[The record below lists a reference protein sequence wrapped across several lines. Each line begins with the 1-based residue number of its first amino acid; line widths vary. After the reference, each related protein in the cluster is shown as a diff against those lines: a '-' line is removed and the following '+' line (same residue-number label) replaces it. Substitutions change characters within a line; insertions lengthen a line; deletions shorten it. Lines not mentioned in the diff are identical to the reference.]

1 MKLTKLKLV
10 QMVLSAI
17 DSDNVNS
24 VDETIE
30 SEQVGIIVD
39 TIYDSLNG
47 EFPWAH
53 LREEGALN
61 VTTVPNKMKIPE
73 GVLTINDV
81 YYSKEKI
88 NYIQPNE
95 MTELLFERDT
105 TLDNVDSNGC
115 YTDRDPKYWT
125 SYDDT
130 YVIFDAYDGSSLVEA
145 YTYTDVFRMP
155 APMTTDTDYPDLPER
170 FHNTIFEG
178 ACADAFYTLKGDTTG
193 FNIYRNRYKQSKI
206 LMERWA
212 KRVNRQVPTGYHV
225 DYSRKG
231 R

>member
-24 VDETIE
+24 VDETVE

-39 TIYDSLNG
+39 TIYDDLNG

-53 LREEGALN
+53 LRESGVLE
-61 VTTVPNKMKIPE
+61 VTTTPNKMKIPD
-73 GVLTINDV
+73 GVMTINDI
-81 YYSKEKI
+81 YYNKKKVH
-88 NYIQPNE
+88 YIQPNE
-95 MTELLFERDT
+95 MTELLFDRDPY
-105 TLDNVDSNGC
+105 S
-115 YTDRDPKYWT
+115 DRDPKYWT

-130 YVIFDAYDGSSLVEA
+130 YVIFDAYDGGLVEDL
-145 YTYTDVFRMP
+145 THTDVYRMP
-155 APMTTDTDYPDLPER
+155 VQMTTDNSYPDLPER
-170 FHNTIFEG
+170 FHNAIFEG
-178 ACADAFYTLKGDTTG
+178 SAADAFYTLKGDVTG

-212 KRVNRQVPTGYHV
+212 KRVNRQMPTGYNV

-231 R
+231 F